1 MIDLKETLKIYID
14 EINELNGYIIN
25 KPENLKVCFIDCGE
39 VTSPFTH
46 KRTDKEIEKIL
57 EWTTNLSKLDLS
69 NVNNKI
75 KINYKYR
82 KQIKDSIVE
91 KKIYIYPNKYK
102 IIKQNKKQFKTIDF
116 ENKNTIISEPNY
128 YKEEIKIYKKYD
140 YQNLVSKE
148 TNIYKD
154 DSL

>member
-1 MIDLKETLKIYID
+1 LIDLKETLKIYID
-14 EINELNGYIIN
+14 EINELNGYNIN

-39 VTSPFTH
+39 VTSLFTH

-91 KKIYIYPNKYK
+91 KKNIYI
-102 IIKQNKKQFKTIDF
+102 
-116 ENKNTIISEPNY
+116 
-128 YKEEIKIYKKYD
+128 
-140 YQNLVSKE
+140 SK
-148 TNIYKD
+148 
-154 DSL
+154 